1 MFSNKILSFLKNF
14 LFLIFVLTVLQ
25 SCGALKFKRSDVK
38 DNPIND
44 AEKRE
49 KNVKEGRGI
58 SIGGTK
64 GRSGS
69 FDFATSNE
77 MWRAAMDVLDFVPLT
92 TADYGGGIIIT
103 DWYSEDLNSEESV
116 KIMINFLTNEIRAD
130 GLKVKIYKKVCN
142 DKQKCNTQLMTSE
155 LDNEIKLAVL
165 KKAAQLKN
173 QDAKKKVKTAIIEL
187 PPLVNKLEQIQL

>member
-1 MFSNKILSFLKNF
+1 MFSNKLVTFLRCN
-14 LFLIFVLTVLQ
+14 FLIFSIILILQ
-25 SCGALKFKRSDVK
+25 SCGPLKLKRSDVK
-38 DNPIND
+38 NNPIND

-49 KNVKEGRGI
+49 RNIKEGRGI
-58 SIGGTK
+58 SIGGGNSK
-64 GRSGS
+64 SGS

-103 DWYSEDLNSEESV
+103 DWYSDNLNSEESI
-116 KIMINFLTNEIRAD
+116 KIMINFLSNEIRAD
-130 GLKVKIYKKVCN
+130 GLKVKIYKKICN
-142 DKQKCNTQLMTSE
+142 NNQKCNTQLMTSE

-173 QDAKKKVKTAIIEL
+173 QSRKERAEESDYKVT
-187 PPLVNKLEQIQL
+187 PTGD

>member
-14 LFLIFVLTVLQ
+14 LFLIFVLAVLQ

-49 KNVKEGRGI
+49 KNVREGRGI
-58 SIGGTK
+58 SIGGDK

-103 DWYSEDLNSEESV
+103 DWYSDDLNSQESV

-130 GLKVKIYKKVCN
+130 GLKVKIYKKTCN

-165 KKAAQLKN
+165 KKAAQL
-173 QDAKKKVKTAIIEL
+173 
-187 PPLVNKLEQIQL
+187 